1 MTDLRKGEE
10 VIVTSYQLGTGHSGG
25 FSEVSGVPAEW
36 AVPVLKG
43 LSVKEAVIVGTAG
56 FTAGLSLQM
65 LEDNG
70 LEPGQGPVPKAS
82 IIVELLSCSVGTMK
96 KYHLIPMT
104 AVNCGNN
111 RRKNLQ
117 ADVVYFFTAAF
128 HSQTMAN
135 CPSFRCPVTDPF
147 IFSIKL
153 FTIDKPNP
161 VRFPERDTSAI

>member
-25 FSEVSGVPAEW
+25 FSEVARVPAEW
-36 AVPVLKG
+36 AVPLPKG
-43 LSVKEAVIVGTAG
+43 LSLKKAMILGTAG
-56 FTAGLSLQM
+56 FTAGLSLQR

-104 AVNCGNN
+104 DLNSGNKS
-111 RRKNLQ
+111 RKNHQ
-117 ADVVYFFTAAF
+117 ADVV
-128 HSQTMAN
+128 
-135 CPSFRCPVTDPF
+135 
-147 IFSIKL
+147 
-153 FTIDKPNP
+153 
-161 VRFPERDTSAI
+161 